1 MKVMQF
7 ILDVLLAAAF
17 VSAMWLFVTVLFSLE
32 KV

>member
-7 ILDVLLAAAF
+7 ILDVLLAAAY
-17 VSAMWLFVTVLFSLE
+17 VGALLLFVNVLFSLE